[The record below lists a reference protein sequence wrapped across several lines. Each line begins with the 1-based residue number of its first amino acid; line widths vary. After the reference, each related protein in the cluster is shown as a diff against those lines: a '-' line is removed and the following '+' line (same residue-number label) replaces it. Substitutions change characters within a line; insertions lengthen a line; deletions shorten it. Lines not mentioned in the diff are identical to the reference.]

1 VASRLQAFGG
11 RDTYAPLA
19 MKHTID
25 TGLPVADEKRALDKA
40 MEAYKVRFA
49 EYSPRFEWKSET
61 HSEFGFNA
69 KGVKLG
75 GTITVRDKKIDVEM
89 DVPFLFKIFQ
99 GKAMQVVTEEVQ
111 KWIDKVKAGEV

>member
-1 VASRLQAFGG
+1 
-11 RDTYAPLA
+11 

-25 TGLPVADEKRALDKA
+25 TGLPVADEKRALQKA
-40 MEAYKVRFA
+40 MEAYKARFA
-49 EYSPRFEWKSET
+49 EYNPRFDWKNDSMG
-61 HSEFGFNA
+61 EFGFTA
-69 KGVKLG
+69 KGVSIG

-99 GKAMQVVTEEVQ
+99 GKAMSVVTEEVQ